1 MLSSAANSGV
11 DVSPG
16 STVGSIQVADLLDAL
31 RKLGADPASLAAAVG
46 VTVPSADDPG
56 ARVPSSLLL
65 ELLEL
70 AGRQLNDPLIGLHAG
85 ARAETRGPLF
95 YLLLS
100 SPRISEGLRLFTR
113 FARVPLNTQVMEVV
127 VRDGTVNLTIDPG
140 DPAINRNRHAVDY
153 VVGANVS
160 SLRRAIPDFRL
171 LGITLTHEEVGVR
184 GETERVFGCPVR
196 FRGRTNTLRFPD
208 TTLRSVPT
216 AASPAIA
223 AQIQKFTVSLFNQLT
238 ASSATE
244 RVTAAIRAL
253 VLAGVPANRPAVA
266 KRLRLSERTLQRQ
279 LEQESATFKVLY
291 DTVRSELSQALL
303 ANRALKVETI
313 AQSVGFAEVAS
324 FSKAFARWSGCS
336 PTRYRERLASESIA
350 HD

>member
-1 MLSSAANSGV
+1 
-11 DVSPG
+11 
-16 STVGSIQVADLLDAL
+16 
-31 RKLGADPASLAAAVG
+31 
-46 VTVPSADDPG
+46 
-56 ARVPSSLLL
+56 
-65 ELLEL
+65 
-70 AGRQLNDPLIGLHAG
+70 
-85 ARAETRGPLF
+85 
-95 YLLLS
+95 
-100 SPRISEGLRLFTR
+100 
-113 FARVPLNTQVMEVV
+113 MEVTAHDGV
-127 VRDGTVNLTIDPG
+127 VDLTIDPG

-171 LGITLTHEEVGVR
+171 LENHSHATRRLGVR

-196 FRGRTNTLRFPD
+196 FRGRTNMLRFPD

-216 AASPAIA
+216 AANPAIA
-223 AQIQKFTVSLFNQLT
+223 EQIQKFTVSLFNQVT

-266 KRLRLSERTLQRQ
+266 KRLHLSERTLQRQ

-324 FSKAFARWSGCS
+324 FSKAFARWLGCS
-336 PTRYRERLASESIA
+336 PTRYRERLASEGIA

>member
-1 MLSSAANSGV
+1 LAKRATLLSNAANSRV

-16 STVGSIQVADLLDAL
+16 STVGSIQVADLLEAL

-56 ARVPSSLLL
+56 ARVRSSLLV

-70 AGRQLNDPLIGLHAG
+70 AARQLHDPLIGLHAG

-113 FARVPLNTQVMEVV
+113 FARVPLDSQVMEVV
-127 VRDGTVNLTIDPG
+127 VRDGAVELTIDPS

-153 VVGANVS
+153 IVGANLS

-171 LGITLTHEEVGVR
+171 LGITLTHEEAGVR

-196 FRGRTNTLRFPD
+196 FRGRANMLRFPEK
-208 TTLRSVPT
+208 TLRSVP
-216 AASPAIA
+216 AAANPAIA
-223 AQIQKFTVSLFNQLT
+223 VQIEKFTVSLFNQLA
-238 ASSATE
+238 ASSAKE

-253 VLAGVPANRPAVA
+253 VLAGVPANRAAVA
-266 KRLRLSERTLQRQ
+266 KRLHVSERTLQRQ
-279 LEQESATFKVLY
+279 LEQESATFKGLY
-291 DTVRSELSQALL
+291 DMIRAELSGALL
-303 ANRALKVETI
+303 ANRAL
-313 AQSVGFAEVAS
+313 
-324 FSKAFARWSGCS
+324 
-336 PTRYRERLASESIA
+336 
-350 HD
+350 